1 MSADPSS
8 SSDPDLERRVAER
21 TADLSELVAHLMHC
35 WDDDR
40 RQLARKLHD
49 TLGSSMT
56 ALTMHLALLAQQL
69 PAENT
74 KAQDRATQMKN
85 LLNNVIQANR
95 ELQHKMWNDKL
106 EFLGAR
112 TAIDECV
119 QQFRLDHPG
128 VRITLSL
135 PEEDSAYTREQ
146 NVALLATVQQG
157 LDNVLA
163 HAEASVVDVVL
174 DDNGDEVM
182 LTVKDNGKGP
192 SADPFLSTDC
202 HGLRLLRERARAM
215 GGQLA
220 LLPVA
225 DGGAALTL
233 QFPRSGMADAV

>member
-1 MSADPSS
+1 MSAELPPSADPE
-8 SSDPDLERRVAER
+8 LERQVAER
-21 TADLSELVAHLMHC
+21 TADLNELVAHLLAC

-69 PAENT
+69 PAENS
-74 KAQDRATQMKN
+74 KAQDRAAQMKN
-85 LLNNVIQANR
+85 LLNNVIHANR
-95 ELQHKMWNDKL
+95 ELQHRIWNDKL

-112 TAIDECV
+112 TAISECV
-119 QQFRLDHPG
+119 QLYRDEHPQ
-128 VRITLSL
+128 LSIAL
-135 PEEDSAYTREQ
+135 SVPEEDGSYTREQ
-146 NVALLATVQQG
+146 GVAMLRTVEQG

-163 HAEASVVDVVL
+163 HAQATSTEVVL

-192 SADPFLSTDC
+192 DNSAFGDTNC
-202 HGLRLLRERARAM
+202 HGLRLLRERARSL
-215 GGQLA
+215 GGQLELRA
-220 LLPVA
+220 LP

-233 QFPRSGMADAV
+233 SFPRASQPGG